1 MNLKYFE
8 LPIEKRKNLINAG
21 YKVFAL
27 HSYKKASMSTIAE
40 AAKISKSLLFYYF
53 KNKKEYYLFL
63 FDTGIKFANEE
74 KIKSFNEAKC
84 DLFELIYATVERRM
98 ELIREYPYL
107 YKFITKA
114 YYEDFE
120 EIKLDIDKRKTVI
133 LQLGKE
139 ELLKLID
146 RNKFIDS
153 SDINALIDIILCIA
167 EGCMRGCENLNQEII
182 SKKIIDFQYMIKSL
196 KIHYYKKEYL
206 AEI

>member
-1 MNLKYFE
+1 MNLRYFE
-8 LPIEKRKNLINAG
+8 LPMEKQKNLINAG

-27 HSYKKASMSTIAE
+27 HSYKKASMATIAE

-74 KIKSFNEAKC
+74 KLISFNETKC
-84 DLFELIYATVERRM
+84 DLFELINATVERRM

-120 EIKLDIDKRKTVI
+120 EIKLDIYKRKTVI

-146 RNKFIDS
+146 RNKLIDPR
-153 SDINALIDIILCIA
+153 DINILIDIIISIA
-167 EGCMRGCENLNQEII
+167 EGCMRGCEDLNEKNI
-182 SKKIIDFQYMIKSL
+182 SKKIIEFKHMMQSL
-196 KIHYYKKEYL
+196 EIHYYKREYL
-206 AEI
+206 V